1 MTTPRFARDHDTIT
15 SYPYPQYD
23 EVFVII
29 RVETAPD
36 RPRTPETS
44 FGLVKALWSAAA
56 AEAEV
61 LRLNQSQR
69 APDTRYV
76 WKAARLAR
84 RPVPAGSA

>member
-1 MTTPRFARDHDTIT
+1 MTIPRGVVDHDTIT

-29 RVETAPD
+29 RVEAAPD
-36 RPRTPETS
+36 RPRTPES
-44 FGLVKALWSAAA
+44 SVGLVKALWSAAA

-61 LRLNQSQR
+61 VRLNQSQR

-84 RPVPAGSA
+84 RPVAVGLA

>member
-1 MTTPRFARDHDTIT
+1 MTMRLAGDHDTMT
-15 SYPYPQYD
+15 SYPYPHHD

-44 FGLVKALWSAAA
+44 FGLVKALWSAAE

-61 LRLNQSQR
+61 IRLNQSQR

-84 RPVPAGSA
+84 RPMPVGLV